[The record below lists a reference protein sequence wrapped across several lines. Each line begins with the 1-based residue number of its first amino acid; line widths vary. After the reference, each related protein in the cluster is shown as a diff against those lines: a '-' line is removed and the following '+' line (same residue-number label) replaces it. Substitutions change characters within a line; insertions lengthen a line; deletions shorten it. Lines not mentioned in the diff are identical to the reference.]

1 MAKGMYVGQSINV
14 GSVYILEYVE
24 DTSKSVKFDP
34 MDRNPFPVVVWDNS
48 SLTDAGKIKLK
59 TSEANSYTSIQSL
72 NKGNTI
78 GEVGQYLYSPAAFD
92 NSDTTVKYIYC
103 IISGV
108 TNKDTLTFDFELKKY
123 KVASEVAETKQV
135 ARKVKKMYVGSPAS
149 AYTAASIRLKNPQ
162 NVEKEIVVRDAVSS
176 YYWSALSNGQLV
188 KTDRQSFIGSDLA
201 SNITMLN
208 GKYVLFDVDPDHIYY
223 VQSTTD
229 TPSQRA
235 GDITWD
241 PETTIAI
248 TGTMYD
254 IEAGVA
260 YKVKK
265 GYVGIGGVARPF
277 FGGGG
282 LPTYYGHVTNPSTA
296 RFNMSGVT
304 IGNKAVFAGGV
315 ESSSYH
321 GSTASKAIDVYD
333 SSLVLTTSYLGTA
346 KQCMAGV
353 GTKDGWALLAGGKT
367 RDVNSQTCTDVVQK
381 LDASLALTTAT
392 SGLAYGVYDAG
403 AGTVGGY
410 ALVAGG
416 HTNTSRGQR
425 PEVYAYDSAL
435 TRLQVSS
442 LKANNSQV
450 SGCSLDNMV
459 IFAGGVTET
468 NVVAYNASL
477 TQTVSSQTY
486 YYRHPAAAPL
496 GEKAIFAGGA
506 DSNNSYQSAV
516 YVCDSSLTVTAASQ
530 SLTKANAPAGIA
542 FDGYVAFGYG
552 YTGSTM
558 SPWRCDIFDESMT
571 MTHIDDGD
579 SHGNLVQSAAEIVS
593 AAKAGNY
600 AIFAGTFVSYT
611 HALFQD

>member
-24 DTSKSVKFDP
+24 NTSKSVKFDI

-59 TSEANSYTSIQSL
+59 TSESNSYNSIQSL

-162 NVEKEIVVRDAVSS
+162 NVEKEIVIRDALPS

-188 KTDRQSFIGSDLA
+188 KTDRQRFFGSDLA

-229 TPSQRA
+229 APSPQA
-235 GDITWD
+235 GDITVD
-241 PETTIAI
+241 PEITIAI

-260 YKVKK
+260 RKVKK

-277 FGGGG
+277 FGGGI
-282 LPTYYGHVTNPSTA
+282 PTYYGRATDISA
-296 RFNMSGVT
+296 ERFNMSGVS
-304 IGNKAVFAGGV
+304 I
-315 ESSSYH
+315 
-321 GSTASKAIDVYD
+321 
-333 SSLVLTTSYLGTA
+333 
-346 KQCMAGV
+346 
-353 GTKDGWALLAGGKT
+353 
-367 RDVNSQTCTDVVQK
+367 
-381 LDASLALTTAT
+381 
-392 SGLAYGVYDAG
+392 
-403 AGTVGGY
+403 
-410 ALVAGG
+410 
-416 HTNTSRGQR
+416 
-425 PEVYAYDSAL
+425 
-435 TRLQVSS
+435 
-442 LKANNSQV
+442 
-450 SGCSLDNMV
+450 
-459 IFAGGVTET
+459 
-468 NVVAYNASL
+468 
-477 TQTVSSQTY
+477 
-486 YYRHPAAAPL
+486 
-496 GEKAIFAGGA
+496 GEKAIFAGGCRSVSYAA
-506 DSNNSYQSAV
+506 DTASNSIDIY
-516 YVCDSSLTVTAASQ
+516 DSKLVHTTSTLTAARHRMAACSMGDWAIFAGGKTAADNKTTCTNTVYKIN
-530 SLTKANAPAGIA
+530 SAMTKSTAS
-542 FDGYVAFGYG
+542 
-552 YTGSTM
+552 TGLATS
-558 SPWRCDIFDESMT
+558 
-571 MTHIDDGD
+571 
-579 SHGNLVQSAAEIVS
+579 VYSAA
-593 AAKAGNY
+593 AAGAGNY
-600 AIFAGTFVSYT
+600 AIVAGGRTGTSSSAVRAEVFAYNSALTRTQPDSLSLRRGRLSGCSLGDLAIFAGGDAEAVPNAYNSSLTRTASTTTFYYLRHMGTAVLNNKAIFAGGCDRDGSGKNQVYMFDSSLTRTQAAQSLNKGRPAAGVTMDGYAIFGGGYYGTTAGAWQCDIYDESMTRTNPSDDMGKVGISSSEYT
-611 HALFQD
+611 VAGAKAGDYAVFAGDYYTWARAFVQA